1 LVEFTFEKYFV
12 HILNY
17 LLIILIFFLILKKQI
32 VFEDPEKKM
41 YDMRLMRILRVYE
54 AGSGQ
59 KLNLEK
65 TSILF
70 SRNTTDVKKQEIL
83 TVSGFMEAQRIDT
96 YLGLPSYTGK
106 SKIQSF
112 SSVKDRVQKQLNNW
126 KVKFLS
132 QAVNEV
138 LLKAVVQAIP
148 TYNMSVFQLPATL
161 CKELEGLMQRFWW
174 GHMAKEA
181 NVHWMSWEKMGRS
194 KSIGGLGFRDLIMFN
209 KALLAKQGWCL
220 MQNPESL
227 IAQVLRAKYFP
238 CDSFLSS
245 VVGTRPSFVWRSL
258 LSAIDLLKEGLVWRV
273 GDGKSIHIW
282 NEQWLPTPT
291 YFLVQSPPRVI
302 SADSAVS
309 TLIDSDLRGWN
320 TRLINAIFSLEEA
333 KVIAAIPLSPTLLSD
348 RIVWRGTKNGVFSV
362 QSAYHLGMEINA
374 RNLGGTSQEAGGLQ
388 VWSVIWNLRDPKPVK
403 LFMWRACN
411 GLLPTKSNL
420 FRRKI
425 VDSNLCPCC
434 TSESE
439 TVFHVLWKCLA
450 AHARCLGWEF
460 SVISEVFFHGR

>member
-1 LVEFTFEKYFV
+1 
-12 HILNY
+12 
-17 LLIILIFFLILKKQI
+17 LKKQI

-161 CKELEGLMQRFWW
+161 CKELEGLM
-174 GHMAKEA
+174 
-181 NVHWMSWEKMGRS
+181 
-194 KSIGGLGFRDLIMFN
+194 
-209 KALLAKQGWCL
+209 
-220 MQNPESL
+220 
-227 IAQVLRAKYFP
+227 
-238 CDSFLSS
+238 
-245 VVGTRPSFVWRSL
+245 
-258 LSAIDLLKEGLVWRV
+258 
-273 GDGKSIHIW
+273 
-282 NEQWLPTPT
+282 
-291 YFLVQSPPRVI
+291 
-302 SADSAVS
+302 
-309 TLIDSDLRGWN
+309 
-320 TRLINAIFSLEEA
+320 
-333 KVIAAIPLSPTLLSD
+333 
-348 RIVWRGTKNGVFSV
+348 
-362 QSAYHLGMEINA
+362 
-374 RNLGGTSQEAGGLQ
+374 
-388 VWSVIWNLRDPKPVK
+388 
-403 LFMWRACN
+403 
-411 GLLPTKSNL
+411 
-420 FRRKI
+420 
-425 VDSNLCPCC
+425 
-434 TSESE
+434 
-439 TVFHVLWKCLA
+439 
-450 AHARCLGWEF
+450 
-460 SVISEVFFHGR
+460 